1 VKKPKHFFN
10 FLINEIINEKLLLL
24 PIASAVGRT
33 FDTDK
38 VNMDVLN
45 AGTNLISIQNP
56 MKMCSYQP
64 LN

>member
-45 AGTNLISIQNP
+45 APPANNTYLKRRSGISW
-56 MKMCSYQP
+56 C
-64 LN
+64 